1 MNRNCVAKKQMADL
15 SKYAIADAN
24 GIRWAEAKDTNGVLY
39 RHGFLNTD
47 TIKESDG
54 NEASEVVKA
63 SADDGG
69 KVDWPLGTS
78 GTISPAICHV
88 TSYEFFETPD
98 DLIYDYQLRFFVTGG
113 WVRTFTD
120 DKKVDYSC
128 TTVTNGKHYIQFS
141 SSSTSPCICN
151 VS

>member
-1 MNRNCVAKKQMADL
+1 MTRNCVAKKQMADL

-24 GIRWAEAKDTNGVLY
+24 GIRWAEAKNTNGVLY

-63 SADDGG
+63 SANNGDN
-69 KVDWPLGTS
+69 VNWPLGTK
-78 GTISPAICHV
+78 GNISPAICNV
-88 TSYEFFETPD
+88 TSYDFFATPND
-98 DLIYDYQLRFFVTGG
+98 AIYDYQLKFFVTGG
-113 WVRTFTD
+113 WSRTFTD
-120 DKKVDYSC
+120 DLKVDYSC
-128 TTVTNGKHYIQFS
+128 TTITNGRHYIQFS